1 MIRTLIIDDENK
13 NRLRL
18 RNMIGNDFSNIE
30 VIVDADSV
38 KVIVTARNKQRL
50 IESSYLEEEG
60 IRVIKANVS
69 KKEDLQN
76 LFKTVFEE
84 FGKIDIVFANAGG
97 GKMRPLE
104 MVDDEHIDSTFD
116 VNVKGVINTV
126 QSAVPY
132 FNEKGGKIILNTSVS
147 NVKGM
152 PGLSVYA
159 ATKAA
164 VRSLVR
170 SFTAELLP
178 KGIRVN
184 AISPG
189 PIETPIF
196 SKMDLSDEQQQ
207 QFADNIVGSV
217 PMGRAGKSEEIA
229 SAALFLASDD
239 SSFVTGIEL
248 AVDGGM
254 VQV

>member
-1 MIRTLIIDDENK
+1 MK
-13 NRLRL
+13 RLEKKVAV
-18 RNMIGNDFSNIE
+18 ITGGNSGMGLATAQLF
-30 VIVDADSV
+30 V
-38 KVIVTARNKQRL
+38 KEGAKVVVTARNEQRL
-50 IESSYLEEEG
+50 LESSYLEEEG
-60 IRVIKANVS
+60 IRVLQADVS
-69 KKEDLQN
+69 KKEDLQR
-76 LFKTVFEE
+76 LFKTVSDE
-84 FGKIDIVFANAGG
+84 FGHVDIVFANAGG

-104 MVDDEHIDSTFD
+104 MVDDEHIDNTFD
-116 VNVKGVINTV
+116 TNVKGVINTV
-126 QSAVPY
+126 QSALPY
-132 FNEKGGKIILNTSVS
+132 FNGDGGKIILNTSIS

-178 KGIRVN
+178 RGIRVN

-196 SKMDLSDEQQQ
+196 SKMDISTDQQQ
-207 QFADNIVGSV
+207 DFAKNIVASV
-217 PMGRAGKSEEIA
+217 PMGRLGKSEEIA
-229 SAALFLASDD
+229 STVLFLATDD
-239 SSFVTGIEL
+239 SSFVTGVEL

>member
-1 MIRTLIIDDENK
+1 MKRLENK
-13 NRLRL
+13 VAV
-18 RNMIGNDFSNIE
+18 ITGGNSGMGLATALLFAKE
-30 VIVDADSV
+30 GA
-38 KVIVTARNKQRL
+38 KVIVNARNDQRL
-50 IESSYLEEEG
+50 TESSYLEEEG
-60 IRVIKANVS
+60 IRVIKADVT
-69 KKEDLQN
+69 KKEELQM
-76 LFKTVFEE
+76 LFKTVHNE
-84 FGKIDIVFANAGG
+84 FGNIDILFANAGG

-104 MVDDEHIDSTFD
+104 LVDDQHIDQTFD
-116 VNVKGVINTV
+116 TNVKGVINTV
-126 QSAVPY
+126 QSSLPY
-132 FNEKGGKIILNTSVS
+132 CNKGGKIILNTSIA

-164 VRSLVR
+164 VRSLTR

-178 KGIRVN
+178 RGIRVN

-196 SKMDLSDEQQQ
+196 SKMDLTNEQQQ
-207 QFADNIVGSV
+207 QFASNAVDSV

-229 SAALFLASDD
+229 SAVLFLATDE
-239 SSFVTGIEL
+239 SSYISGVEL